1 VIQPQPRPGADR
13 LGRLGRLRRL
23 APRSTLAPTWLRRPA
38 GTERA
43 TERTR
48 PLFDEEFLAR
58 LRHLVLLSR
67 RTVSAGLAGER
78 RSHRR
83 GASPEFSDFKMYTP
97 GDDYRRIDWN
107 TYARLDQLFV
117 RESETTTEFD
127 VHILV
132 DVSRSMDWR
141 SDGELPTK
149 LEYALRVAGAFGYL
163 SLWHFDRTTVTPFGA
178 ALAPAFG
185 PVQGRAN
192 IVPLLR
198 FLEGVRTEE
207 TTDVAA
213 VLSAYVRPR
222 RRAGVLVLLS
232 DLLAGEPADLLSPL
246 RDARGRGWQV
256 TLIQVSDP
264 AEENPARLD
273 AGDAVLELI
282 DQESH
287 LRQRVRP
294 TARVHAAYQEARAA
308 WQDGIAEVCAATSVA
323 HVAAR
328 TDEPIETALMH
339 RLGEL
344 GVVG

>member
-1 VIQPQPRPGADR
+1 M
-13 LGRLGRLRRL
+13 
-23 APRSTLAPTWLRRPA
+23 APHPVKTPAWLRRS
-38 GTERA
+38 TRA
-43 TERTR
+43 AHTTERTR

-58 LRHLVLLSR
+58 LRHIVLLSR
-67 RTVSAGLAGER
+67 RTVSTGLAGER

-83 GASPEFSDFKMYTP
+83 GASPEFTDFKMYTP
-97 GDDYRRIDWN
+97 GDDYRRIDRK
-107 TYARLDQLFV
+107 TYARFDQLFV

-141 SDGELPTK
+141 SDDTLPTK
-149 LEYALRVAGAFGYL
+149 LDYALRVAGAFGYL

-198 FLEGVRTEE
+198 FLEGVHVEEATDIAAALRT
-207 TTDVAA
+207 
-213 VLSAYVRPR
+213 YVRPR
-222 RRAGVLVLLS
+222 RRSGVLVILS
-232 DLLAGEPADLLSPL
+232 DLLAGDPDDLLPHL
-246 RDARGRGWQV
+246 RHARGRGWQA
-256 TLIQVSDP
+256 TLIQISDP
-264 AEENPARLD
+264 AEEDPARLD
-273 AGDAVLELI
+273 AGDSVFELI
-282 DQESH
+282 DQESR

-294 TARVHAAYQEARAA
+294 TARVHADYRAARAT
-308 WQDGIAEVCAATSVA
+308 WQASIAEVCAAGGVA

-328 TDEPIETALMH
+328 TDEPIETVLMR

>member
-1 VIQPQPRPGADR
+1 MIQPQPRPGADR

-38 GTERA
+38 GTARA
-43 TERTR
+43 AERTR

-83 GASPEFSDFKMYTP
+83 GASPEFTDFKMYTP

-141 SDGELPTK
+141 SDDELPTK

-213 VLSAYVRPR
+213 VLSAYIRPR

-264 AEENPARLD
+264 AEEDPVRLD

-294 TARVHAAYQEARAA
+294 TTRVHAAYQEARAA
-308 WQDGIAEVCAATSVA
+308 WQDNIAEVCAAASVA

>member
-1 VIQPQPRPGADR
+1 MQPRPPVDVSSR
-13 LGRLGRLRRL
+13 IDRLRRF
-23 APRSTLAPTWLRRPA
+23 APRPVKTPTWLRRTSRA
-38 GTERA
+38 THA

-48 PLFDEEFLAR
+48 PLFDEEFLTR

-67 RTVSAGLAGER
+67 RTVNSGLAGER

-83 GASPEFSDFKMYTP
+83 GASPEFTDFKRYTA
-97 GDDYRRIDWN
+97 GDDYRRIDWKS
-107 TYARLDQLFV
+107 YARLDQLFI

-127 VHILV
+127 VHLLV

-141 SDGELPTK
+141 SDDDLPTK
-149 LEYALRVAGAFGYL
+149 LDYALRVAGAFGYL

-178 ALAPAFG
+178 TLAPAFG

-198 FLEGVRTEE
+198 FLEGVRVAE

-213 VLSAYVRPR
+213 ALRLYIRPR
-222 RRAGVLVLLS
+222 RRAGVLVILS
-232 DLLAGEPADLLSPL
+232 DLLAGDPADLLPHL
-246 RDARGRGWQV
+246 RYARGRGWQV
-256 TLIQVSDP
+256 TLVQVSDP
-264 AEENPARLD
+264 AEVDPIHLGG
-273 AGDAVLELI
+273 GDAVIELI
-282 DQESH
+282 DQESR

-294 TARVHAAYQEARAA
+294 TARVHTEYRSARAA
-308 WQDGIAEVCAATSVA
+308 WQDAIAEVCAASDVA
-323 HVAAR
+323 HVAAS
-328 TDEPIETALMH
+328 TDEPIETMLMR